1 MKNTQVTNLD
11 NIIVQKSKE
20 EVLMEPENGQAAAL
34 IESQTPLDL
43 VKKIISLSKKGYEIT
58 FDNEKLHPLFLD
70 ICVSSQGKLLPEVE
84 KITDF
89 KIKTKELINAGD
101 ALAEIINYSDKG
113 FQLTDVPED
122 QQNLSDEEKEYSE
135 EHACKKV
142 GLEERIGTHSM
153 RKTFGYHHYQQ
164 FKDIALLQKIFNHS
178 SQLITLRYI
187 GIDQEQIDYTYN
199 NFVL

>member
-135 EHACKKV
+135 EHLLFAEI
-142 GLEERIGTHSM
+142 LM
-153 RKTFGYHHYQQ
+153 
-164 FKDIALLQKIFNHS
+164 IADTEIRMHIPTPIEN
-178 SQLITLRYI
+178 
-187 GIDQEQIDYTYN
+187 
-199 NFVL
+199 